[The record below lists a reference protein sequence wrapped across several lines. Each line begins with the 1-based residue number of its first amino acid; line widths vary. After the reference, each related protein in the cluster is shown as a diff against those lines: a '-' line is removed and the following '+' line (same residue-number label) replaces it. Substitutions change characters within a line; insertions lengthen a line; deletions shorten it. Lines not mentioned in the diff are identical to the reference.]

1 MKLLGWF
8 FFFFLGWIWVC
19 GMGFS
24 LYFVVSSIDGWFG
37 CVNSPFARILQKIWK
52 KKRLWLLQRCFKPT
66 MFLKKWR
73 GWEEERGREKV
84 VFLLFCWC
92 VGLGLAGIKH
102 NFYTSSWPNLI
113 SCNKHP
119 NLSLCLLIICSV
131 LRKRDIVEIID
142 NLVLTI

>member
-8 FFFFLGWIWVC
+8 FFFFLGGSEFVAWVSHC
-19 GMGFS
+19 ILLWVPLMVGLGVWTALLLGFCRR
-24 LYFVVSSIDGWFG
+24 YE
-37 CVNSPFARILQKIWK
+37 K
-52 KKRLWLLQRCFKPT
+52 KKRLCLLQRCFKPT

-92 VGLGLAGIKH
+92 VGSGLAGIKH